1 MMKHLVAPAFAIMAL
16 AAFANSAQAAGINHR
31 QHQQQARIH
40 QGVHNGSL
48 TYREAAR
55 LQYQQVQI
63 QRHENRVKADGVV
76 TRHERYHLNQHQNA
90 ASRNINRQKRDGQR
104 RY

>member
-1 MMKHLVAPAFAIMAL
+1 MMKRLMVPVFAIVAL
-16 AAFANSAQAAGINHR
+16 AAFTSSVQAASINQR

-40 QGVHNGSL
+40 QGLHNGSL